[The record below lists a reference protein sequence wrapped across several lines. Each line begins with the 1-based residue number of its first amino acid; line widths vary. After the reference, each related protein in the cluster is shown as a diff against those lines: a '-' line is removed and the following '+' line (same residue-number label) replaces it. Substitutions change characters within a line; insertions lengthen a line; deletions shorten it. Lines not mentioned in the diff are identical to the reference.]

1 MFALEVATQPLG
13 TATLVK
19 WYAVIQPGKLECLM
33 WGIIS
38 AVVSIPGMKL
48 STPMQHHIQKSQRV
62 SLEEICL
69 DTLAYLLML
78 YDMRNYTPL
87 TWGQHRLL
95 SICAHWKNHMKSISP
110 KLSVHTFFLYQYSLQ
125 ASVSLF
131 PHLSCHL
138 SSTPPSVSTT
148 QPSSLTHTHTFHS

>member
-1 MFALEVATQPLG
+1 
-13 TATLVK
+13 
-19 WYAVIQPGKLECLM
+19 M

-38 AVVSIPGMKL
+38 AVVSIPGTKL

-69 DTLAYLLML
+69 DTLAYLSML
-78 YDMRNYTPL
+78 CDMRNYAPL

-148 QPSSLTHTHTFHS
+148 QPSSLTHTHFPQLVSAFSRWSVEKKAVQRSGKLCGFEYEVQN